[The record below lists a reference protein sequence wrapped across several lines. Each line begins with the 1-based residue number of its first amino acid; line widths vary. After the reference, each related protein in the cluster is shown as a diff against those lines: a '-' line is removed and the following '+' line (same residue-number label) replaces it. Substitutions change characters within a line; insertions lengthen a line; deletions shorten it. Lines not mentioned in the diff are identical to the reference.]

1 MVVFVVVIESW
12 SYPESVN
19 WKQLPNWSET
29 GLKRVWNH
37 RKRPFASPPPT
48 YIERFWNG
56 EPEGVSEWFQTGFRP
71 FWGRSRG
78 FALFPEKRLNL
89 MLRQW
94 NQNKKI
100 NTSFLQ
106 LKNEIKQWCCN
117 RRSKDSEMV
126 SRKVF
131 PSGFRLVSDPFGG
144 AHGLCPLSGNPQ
156 GELKNNTSLF
166 ALREVWQNRGCRS
179 PSSSSSSSR

>member
-1 MVVFVVVIESW
+1 
-12 SYPESVN
+12 
-19 WKQLPNWSET
+19 
-29 GLKRVWNH
+29 
-37 RKRPFASPPPT
+37 
-48 YIERFWNG
+48 
-56 EPEGVSEWFQTGFRP
+56 
-71 FWGRSRG
+71 
-78 FALFPEKRLNL
+78 

-131 PSGFRLVSDPFGG
+131 PSGFRPVSDPFGG

-179 PSSSSSSSR
+179 PSSNICLKTCFPKRPFRKSNAPRWITRTEAYSL

>member
-1 MVVFVVVIESW
+1 MFLATSWINKALSQAFVCQQTKGAYSNSCNRETTGCLVISHGSGAVILEVIMVVFVVVIESW
-12 SYPESVN
+12 SYPESVT

-48 YIERFWNG
+48 YIERFRDG

-78 FALFPEKRLNL
+78 FALFLEKRLNL

-106 LKNEIKQWCCN
+106 LKTEIKQWCCN
-117 RRSKDSEMV
+117 RRSKV
-126 SRKVF
+126 R
-131 PSGFRLVSDPFGG
+131 
-144 AHGLCPLSGNPQ
+144 
-156 GELKNNTSLF
+156 
-166 ALREVWQNRGCRS
+166 
-179 PSSSSSSSR
+179 SSSSSNGRSSSSST